1 MSHVLFVKMFDCIH
15 RCRPAHSWTYR
26 RSFFPPLHHAAPGP
40 PGPDS
45 YMSSCPPAHCNATL
59 TFVSY
64 FKSFYGH
71 LPVCTHQT
79 VAGQFCVSHAA
90 DIFRDASGFRR
101 FFARISTYARR
112 VRLVPNVVFAYRTR
126 RRFYRKTV
134 PEVVLSP
141 YFRSDSYFIDT
152 IIHFVFAFP
161 VPNVAFP
168 PPYQKS
174 FLH

>member
-1 MSHVLFVKMFDCIH
+1 MPQFLFVKMFDCIH
-15 RCRPAHSWTYR
+15 RRCTAHLWTYR
-26 RSFFPPLHHAAPGP
+26 RSFFPPLHHAAPGLP
-40 PGPDS
+40 CPDS
-45 YMSSCPPAHCNATL
+45 YMSSCPSAHCNATL

-79 VAGQFCVSHAA
+79 VAGQFYASHATS
-90 DIFRDASGFRR
+90 IFRDASGSRR
-101 FFARISTYARR
+101 FFACISAYARR
-112 VRLVPNVVFAYRTR
+112 GHLVPNVVFANRTR
-126 RRFYRKTV
+126 RRFCKKTV

-168 PPYQKS
+168 SPYQKS